1 MGYDVYGLNPK
12 NVEYLEAN
20 HPGDFDFSK
29 FSVNSPEYKDWH
41 MKEWEVKAISGV
53 YFRQSIGG
61 YWDELMYWA
70 KQVIED
76 LPNSVLYNEGYVI
89 NEEDAI
95 KIADYIG
102 SKLVGDKFRVVV
114 REYLTSAYPSKIDNL
129 DKEVDQFEHIVSK
142 FVEFAK
148 NSGGFR
154 IS

>member
-20 HPGDFDFSK
+20 LPEYFDFSK

-102 SKLVGDKFRVVV
+102 SKLVSDKFRVVV